1 MPVREGASTRSLI
14 ILVCANV
21 GPHRIEHVRSRNSAP
36 RNIVNLVC
44 NLSWNGTARERAR
57 QAFNVG
63 RHQPQNL
70 LHGLEW
76 GTCMNR
82 REQAAPNMRLWC
94 ACKLKLGFASMVY
107 PRHAVMEPKKFGN
120 SIIVGMTRGCYRS
133 TQTDTLL
140 YQGQT
145 QMAGLVVCCT
155 GNTRLHIRTKV
166 DNTYHKTPPKDSRH
180 SRKRHEQREALIGS
194 QVRLQPCHFAL
205 HVHSGDARCE
215 RVGCSSWNTFIN
227 HDRGERINGVEAP
240 STSPLQTLTAQLART
255 RIASFESRPALA
267 ARRCTLRVWPG
278 VEMSFLKLCHSLA
291 WAHVILTCSLVA
303 AFHLLLNLSNPT
315 HWRNP
320 IRLPEWF
327 GKTATIPLATDRQST
342 SVGSHGASASLWA
355 SASCGGRP
363 SSTSRA
369 RCATRSTGSAWPL
382 PGPSWS
388 GTAGPLTSHTRS
400 SIVPQK
406 RRHSRLT
413 RQSPSS

>member
-1 MPVREGASTRSLI
+1 MPMREGASTRFLI
-14 ILVCANV
+14 ILVCANE
-21 GPHRIEHVRSRNSAP
+21 GPQRIEHVRSRNSAP

-63 RHQPQNL
+63 RHQPQSL

-107 PRHAVMEPKKFGN
+107 PRHAV
-120 SIIVGMTRGCYRS
+120 TR
-133 TQTDTLL
+133 TQEIWEQHHRGHDAWLL
-140 YQGQT
+140 PQHTNRYAPLPG
-145 QMAGLVVCCT
+145 ANPNGGLVVCCT

-227 HDRGERINGVEAP
+227 HDKGERINGVETP

-267 ARRCTLRVWPG
+267 ARRCTLRVWAG

-320 IRLPEWF
+320 IRLREWF

-369 RCATRSTGSAWPL
+369 RSATRSTGSAWPL

-413 RQSPSS
+413 GQSPSS